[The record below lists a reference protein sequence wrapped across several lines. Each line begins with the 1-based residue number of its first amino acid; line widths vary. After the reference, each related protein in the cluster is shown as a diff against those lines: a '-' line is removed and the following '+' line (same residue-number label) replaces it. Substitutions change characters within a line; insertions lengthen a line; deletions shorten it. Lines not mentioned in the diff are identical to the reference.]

1 MLIPVQS
8 KPWFQQEH
16 YLLHSE
22 KTIIGRGSDCHVCVS
37 HPNVSRRHI
46 ELVWN
51 GALLVASHLSPV
63 NPTLVNGAPLLTP
76 RALLSG
82 DRIEIATGIELRVEL
97 FGVNEDAPTEPL
109 RAGERRIYSI
119 VHADVTS
126 YARLVENDDVGAAQ
140 QLETCT
146 DIIRSET
153 ERQGGWIENIA
164 GDSLLMLFSSAY
176 SSVTASIA
184 WQKRLREL
192 NAPLPYARR
201 MEFRAGVNSGDV
213 LVTPGRKRSGRRG
226 QHCRAHPEVLR
237 RLAE

>member
-1 MLIPVQS
+1 
-8 KPWFQQEH
+8 
-16 YLLHSE
+16 
-22 KTIIGRGSDCHVCVS
+22 
-37 HPNVSRRHI
+37 
-46 ELVWN
+46 
-51 GALLVASHLSPV
+51 
-63 NPTLVNGAPLLTP
+63 LTP

-82 DRIEIATGIELRVEL
+82 DRIEIATDIELRVEL
-97 FGVNEDAPTEPL
+97 FGADEDAPTEPV

-140 QLETCT
+140 QLETCA

-192 NAPLPYARR
+192 NAPLPHARR

-213 LVTPGRKRSGRRG
+213 LVTPAGSVLGDAVNIAARIQSLAAPGGVMVSGAVRDQLRGHGELLFRYVRSDALKNISG
-226 QHCRAHPEVLR
+226 QVRIYESVY
-237 RLAE
+237 